1 MSGRQW
7 GGTRAAFLV
16 RRFIRA
22 IMLPFLMIA
31 SVMTGFSI
39 EPAAAGELDKA
50 ALAKHFPEPFYLGE
64 RDAALPVWPLF
75 RHNIPQSDDFIG
87 YVFESVDLAP
97 IAGYAGTPVNMLVA
111 INPEGNFIGA
121 SVVSHNEPI
130 FNHGV
135 DESSL
140 LKFVEQ
146 YRGLTLK
153 QNIKVSSTNSTS
165 QGQGTASKYIDGVAK
180 ATVSVRIINET
191 VLTASLKVAR
201 AKLKLGLGS
210 DPGSAP
216 TLKPDNG
223 QTTTEAELTS
233 KDFLHKEVIQTSGVD
248 KAFGPAFPTDADV
261 GPRFDPKAETTE
273 FWVAYLSVPEIGRA
287 VMGKANFDALMKD
300 FRTTDH
306 AILIATR
313 GRYSFQS
320 PQHRVGGVPDLLS
333 IAQGGLAIN
342 VNMAF
347 VRYPPVTPSLPK
359 DVTWTV
365 LKVLSE
371 SGFDPSQPWQLAL
384 TVNRQKGF
392 SFPVRSSK
400 DFPFDYKVPAE
411 FFVAAPVELTG
422 WQAVLFEQ
430 WPKISLTLSEL
441 LFLTVLLT
449 NTSRLSANP
458 KSFQAIRLAFLAVT
472 LVGIGWWAQGQL
484 SINNILGIINA
495 AKSTGDFGFLLLD
508 PVSTLLWAF
517 VLISLVVW
525 GRGTFCGWLC
535 PFGALQEFA
544 AIVGHR
550 LKLPQLQI
558 PYAVDRVLRLTKYL
572 VLAAI
577 IGTAFVSTPAAEG
590 MAEVEPFK
598 TAITLGFDRAWPYVL
613 YALAMLVLSAFV
625 FKGFCLYLCPLGAAL
640 ALIGRVRVFNWI
652 PRRKECGT
660 PCQLCSVRCSYGAIE
675 PTGKIKY
682 DECFQCMDCVN
693 IYHDPKACVPVILA
707 RKGRTLAMPVPAGAR
722 RKDLRQT
729 KSPEVVA

>member
-1 MSGRQW
+1 MQQW
-7 GGTRAAFLV
+7 QAGGTRAAFLA
-16 RRFIRA
+16 RRYLRA
-22 IMLPFLMIA
+22 LAMPFLA
-31 SVMTGFSI
+31 LAFFAAGCLAN
-39 EPAAAGELDKA
+39 PAFAGELDKA

-64 RDAALPVWPLF
+64 RDATLPIWPLF
-75 RHNIPQSDDFIG
+75 RHNIPQSDDFVG
-87 YVFESVDLAP
+87 YVFESIDLAP
-97 IAGYAGTPVNMLVA
+97 IAGYAGKPVNMLIA
-111 INPEGNFIGA
+111 INPEGNFISA
-121 SVVSHNEPI
+121 SVISHYEPI

-135 DESSL
+135 SEDTL
-140 LKFVEQ
+140 FKFVEQ
-146 YRGLTLK
+146 YRGMSLK
-153 QNIKVSSTNSTS
+153 QNLKVNSSNSNS
-165 QGQGTASKYIDGVAK
+165 QGQGASTKYIDGVAK

-210 DPGSAP
+210 DPGRAP

-223 QTTTEAELTS
+223 QTATEDDLTK
-233 KDFLHKEVIQTSGVD
+233 KDYLHKAVINNADVD
-248 KAFGPAFPTDADV
+248 KSFGPAFPTDADV
-261 GPRFDPKAETTE
+261 GARFDPKAPMTE
-273 FWVAYLSVPEIGRA
+273 LWVSYLRYPEIGRA
-287 VMGKANFDALMKD
+287 IMGEKNFAALMKD
-300 FRTTDH
+300 FRPTDH
-306 AILIATR
+306 AILVATR

-320 PQHRVGGVPDLLS
+320 PQYRIGGVPDLLS
-333 IAQGGLAIN
+333 IMQSGLAIN
-342 VNMAF
+342 INMAL
-347 VRYPPVTPSLPK
+347 VRYPPITPSLPN

-384 TVNRQKGF
+384 TVNRQKGS

-400 DFPFDYKVPAE
+400 DFTVAYQVPAE
-411 FFVAAPVELTG
+411 FFIPAPVELSG

-430 WPKISLTLSEL
+430 WPKISLTLSQL

-449 NTSRLSANP
+449 NTRRLSATP
-458 KSFQAIRLAFLAVT
+458 KYFQAVRFAFLATT

-484 SINNILGIINA
+484 SINNILGVINA
-495 AKSTGDFGFLLLD
+495 ARSTGDFGFLLLD
-508 PVSTLLWAF
+508 PVSTLLWGF

-544 AIVGHR
+544 AYIGGR
-550 LKLPQLQI
+550 LKLPQVQI

-572 VLAAI
+572 ILAAI
-577 IGTAFVSTPAAEG
+577 IGTAFFSTPVAEG
-590 MAEVEPFK
+590 IAEVEPFK

-613 YALAMLVLSAFV
+613 YASAILVLSAFV

-640 ALIGRVRVFNWI
+640 ALLGRARAFNWI

-660 PCQLCSVRCSYGAIE
+660 PCQLCSKRCSYGAIE

-707 RKGRTLAMPVPAGAR
+707 RKGRTLNMPVPAGAR
-722 RKDLRQT
+722 RKEQSQPKL
-729 KSPEVVA
+729 PEFAA